1 MDTEKYK
8 DNQKTT
14 RVGDALRF
22 LAKQGKA
29 ISKPIL
35 EAASSITGIE
45 SLKHLSDLING
56 SKELS
61 ETDKE
66 ILLKELEYD
75 MIEMQEVTKRWTSDN
90 ATESYL
96 TKNIRPLTLGFL
108 TATLFIYIILDSSL
122 EAFTVDDEWIGLLK
136 GLMMLAYGG
145 YFGVRSAEK
154 IFSKNDVN
162 K

>member
-8 DNQKTT
+8 DKHGAT
-14 RVGDALRF
+14 RVGNSLRW
-22 LAKQGKA
+22 LVKQGKNV
-29 ISKPIL
+29 SPDL
-35 EAASSITGIE
+35 LDLASNITGI
-45 SLKHLSDLING
+45 KQLSTLGDAIRGDKNLP
-56 SKELS
+56 EA
-61 ETDKE
+61 DKE